1 MTIRTYFTKHYRCVS
16 GALTSF
22 IATIAVPQKKNGEI
36 SNVHPQIR
44 SLNDAVSGDSIPL
57 YSRFRMILVE
67 NWCLIWKP

>member
-44 SLNDAVSGDSIPL
+44 SLNDVVSGYSIP
-57 YSRFRMILVE
+57 
-67 NWCLIWKP
+67 